1 MGALIPPELLQS
13 PLFRPGSSFGI
24 MSGEKPRYRGE
35 MHDQGHEGLRQH
47 LQKLGL
53 QHDVV
58 AGNYDGPEK
67 SVVIYNPSREQMFE
81 LGRKFGQEAVVWG
94 HNQQQG
100 QGGTHS
106 ELLYTNG
113 AHAGKA
119 HMPAEHVPHVEHF
132 PEGKQPENYFTEV
145 PGGKGASFRLNY
157 DMDKLHP
164 VPLSIG
170 TRHPQA
176 LGPAPTPRPDLNK
189 NLSDAADQQKARPR
203 PHPHAYPWHDGHTTH
218 NSLHVTPG
226 AVLCRKNDGARTDQS
241 QMWDPASQQKGSFA
255 KGAITDPSMGL
266 QPPKGSFV
274 KGDNIGGPNS
284 AGDMSVPPPRGS
296 FSHMANTHA
305 HHEDGQL
312 GKDEPQP
319 HESDGAKP
327 QHHNPQAAGAGAP
340 QYQEF
345 AHPFGNVNPKEPQE
359 LRHYRY
365 EGRLGDVHKQV
376 RDHGFQTY
384 MAGGSH
390 GKPDLANKNYN
401 TKHLMIYDPKA
412 GSGGDF
418 NDANYTEAWRTQ
430 HELAH
435 ALTYPEVNKLYGEG
449 RRIGKLGTHRSLNEA
464 RRAVHWEWLAGHRQ
478 RELAKQMGVHIS
490 DEDFAR
496 EMNTIMHDAAH
507 RAVTGKFT
515 EPGGEGFRPHSHLV
529 PLETAM
535 GLVNEHGRRL
545 GLQDPNATLQKGE
558 VLQFPPQPARPQG
571 QAPAQGPKASVSRLP
586 TSNTIGTC
594 DVCSQLGHL
603 THLLQGDDGSGGG
616 GVCTTCAS
624 HPKTTGP
631 VVPRLGKSEPQST
644 TLATEQRSMA
654 SGNDHKVYT
663 PEQARL
669 ILAKALTERISGYAD
684 VLATLQKREAGE
696 TVNAQ
701 NSPEDKKWRTD
712 NAAATAAGKK
722 GVPVKPGDGVA
733 KTGLEKVAPPG
744 REEQVRALKPKVG
757 TASAFKIAW
766 ASYNHGKETRKNM
779 TGGSEN
785 MSSGTPG
792 LMMGEHSMEKAPA
805 PAEGADAGWDQPS
818 TNMAMGEPHPENL
831 REKQSVPVKTDD
843 PRSNNFVTAGNN
855 QSTLKAEPKDLQ
867 GKTDGRHQPLIHVG
881 HRQQGTLA
889 GDAKPTDHPHGIAS
903 GNIHPTGLPPG
914 GKSPSN
920 HNIEKADVP
929 MAKPPSGNPTA
940 AGAKPPQSHPSGG
953 GMATPKLP
961 GPGGMQKGLGGI
973 MAGAGAGA
981 AQGMQAAHASSAG
994 NAQSVVAGGVLGGL
1008 KGAMGA
1014 AFAKKPAASAAAPA
1028 MAKAGEGALRPAA
1041 GGLAAGAQN
1050 AAHAAGAPAAAPKP
1064 QPSQAQHAARAE
1076 GLQSFMPAG
1085 KFTPAGGAPAAA
1097 PGGAAKPAAPAAAA
1111 KPAAP
1116 AAGAKPVTGAPP
1128 PTPGGPTATL
1138 KPPTHAPATT
1148 GGALGHLPKLTGV
1161 LNRNKAPGAGA
1172 APAAPALKQSEKK

>member
-1 MGALIPPELLQS
+1 
-13 PLFRPGSSFGI
+13 
-24 MSGEKPRYRGE
+24 
-35 MHDQGHEGLRQH
+35 
-47 LQKLGL
+47 
-53 QHDVV
+53 
-58 AGNYDGPEK
+58 
-67 SVVIYNPSREQMFE
+67 
-81 LGRKFGQEAVVWG
+81 
-94 HNQQQG
+94 
-100 QGGTHS
+100 
-106 ELLYTNG
+106 
-113 AHAGKA
+113 
-119 HMPAEHVPHVEHF
+119 
-132 PEGKQPENYFTEV
+132 
-145 PGGKGASFRLNY
+145 
-157 DMDKLHP
+157 
-164 VPLSIG
+164 
-170 TRHPQA
+170 
-176 LGPAPTPRPDLNK
+176 
-189 NLSDAADQQKARPR
+189 
-203 PHPHAYPWHDGHTTH
+203 
-218 NSLHVTPG
+218 
-226 AVLCRKNDGARTDQS
+226 
-241 QMWDPASQQKGSFA
+241 
-255 KGAITDPSMGL
+255 
-266 QPPKGSFV
+266 
-274 KGDNIGGPNS
+274 
-284 AGDMSVPPPRGS
+284 
-296 FSHMANTHA
+296 
-305 HHEDGQL
+305 
-312 GKDEPQP
+312 
-319 HESDGAKP
+319 
-327 QHHNPQAAGAGAP
+327 
-340 QYQEF
+340 
-345 AHPFGNVNPKEPQE
+345 
-359 LRHYRY
+359 
-365 EGRLGDVHKQV
+365 
-376 RDHGFQTY
+376 
-384 MAGGSH
+384 
-390 GKPDLANKNYN
+390 
-401 TKHLMIYDPKA
+401 
-412 GSGGDF
+412 
-418 NDANYTEAWRTQ
+418 
-430 HELAH
+430 
-435 ALTYPEVNKLYGEG
+435 
-449 RRIGKLGTHRSLNEA
+449 
-464 RRAVHWEWLAGHRQ
+464 
-478 RELAKQMGVHIS
+478 
-490 DEDFAR
+490 
-496 EMNTIMHDAAH
+496 
-507 RAVTGKFT
+507 
-515 EPGGEGFRPHSHLV
+515 
-529 PLETAM
+529 
-535 GLVNEHGRRL
+535 
-545 GLQDPNATLQKGE
+545 
-558 VLQFPPQPARPQG
+558 
-571 QAPAQGPKASVSRLP
+571 
-586 TSNTIGTC
+586 
-594 DVCSQLGHL
+594 
-603 THLLQGDDGSGGG
+603 
-616 GVCTTCAS
+616 
-624 HPKTTGP
+624 
-631 VVPRLGKSEPQST
+631 
-644 TLATEQRSMA
+644 MA

-669 ILAKALTERISGYAD
+669 ILAKALHERITQYAGVLETLQKREGDRETCPDCGFTHRADGTVLSTGGPGKVACQRHLQNSPVAGKKNKKPELSKALTERISGYAD
-684 VLATLQKREAGE
+684 VLAELQKREGSTALEPIGNEHPSVCNSGTCTKKAKFIKDGKPICRDCAMAQAGAE
-696 TVNAQ
+696 A
-701 NSPEDKKWRTD
+701 SKRLGKALSGGGAGGGAPS
-712 NAAATAAGKK
+712 AAVGPAALG
-722 GVPVKPGDGVA
+722 
-733 KTGLEKVAPPG
+733 KVAPPG